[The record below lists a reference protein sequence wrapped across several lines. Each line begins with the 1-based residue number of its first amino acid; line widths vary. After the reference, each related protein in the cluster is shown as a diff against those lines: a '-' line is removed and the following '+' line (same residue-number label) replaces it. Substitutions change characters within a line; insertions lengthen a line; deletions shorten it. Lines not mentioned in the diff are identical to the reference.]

1 MKDYPAET
9 VFNGAAKNQPV
20 WRLMVVPQPSA
31 RLADVSYGRASR
43 LRPDMLRIFFVGL
56 MIVGAVACLVLGL
69 TMPVVEL
76 TYFYVW
82 TDRHSFISIV
92 RALYAEQELFLAGIL
107 VVFSMLFPA
116 IKLVYLLVAYTCM
129 AAGEGTR
136 QRMLNRMSWLG
147 KWSMLDVLVLA
158 LVIFYVKASAFTQAS
173 ALPGIY
179 FFSGAVLMT
188 MIAYALV
195 EHSPDSGPASQK
207 C

>member
-1 MKDYPAET
+1 MECGTVKDESAAQLHDLPSLGAIAGGERAMPARPQRRPARA
-9 VFNGAAKNQPV
+9 VRAGAV
-20 WRLMVVPQPSA
+20 RTSA
-31 RLADVSYGRASR
+31 
-43 LRPDMLRIFFVGL
+43 VGL

-69 TMPVVEL
+69 TMPVIEL

-82 TDRHSFISIV
+82 TDTHSFISIV
-92 RALYAEQELFLAGIL
+92 RALYAEQELFLAVIL

-129 AAGEGTR
+129 AAGDGAPP
-136 QRMLNRMSWLG
+136 RMLNRMSWLG

-158 LVIFYVKASAFTQAS
+158 LVIFYVKASALTEATT
-173 ALPGIY
+173 LPGIY

-195 EHSPDSGPASQK
+195 EHGPTGAQQ
-207 C
+207 